1 MEWQDLRALEL
12 EGTGWAV
19 IVGHKRDSVSR
30 HASGHASAPG
40 HDVTWS
46 RSATHT
52 SQDPLR
58 AVLPLPLHTT
68 TLRPSSLRQIFSAIS
83 TLSPSSLPP
92 VIPAPAPSLQDLRK
106 RLDGDNPALT
116 DALTNA
122 GAGADADEDGPTDI
136 VSEAVVATDIVSE
149 AVVPA
154 TPHAEGANAFD
165 TDTLY
170 LAISTTDSSVVYYK
184 LSKGI
189 KKPADIPDE

>member
-1 MEWQDLRALEL
+1 MMRM
-12 EGTGWAV
+12 
-19 IVGHKRDSVSR
+19 
-30 HASGHASAPG
+30 
-40 HDVTWS
+40 WS
-46 RSATHT
+46 PTATHT

-68 TLRPSSLRQIFSAIS
+68 SLRPFSLRQIFSAIS

>member
-1 MEWQDLRALEL
+1 
-12 EGTGWAV
+12 V
-19 IVGHKRDSVSR
+19 
-30 HASGHASAPG
+30 
-40 HDVTWS
+40 
-46 RSATHT
+46 THT

-68 TLRPSSLRQIFSAIS
+68 SLRPSSLRQIFSAIS

-92 VIPAPAPSLQDLRK
+92 VVPAPAPSLQELRK
-106 RLDGDNPALT
+106 RLDGDTPTSALT
-116 DALTNA
+116 DAD
-122 GAGADADEDGPTDI
+122 AGADAGEDRSSDI
-136 VSEAVVATDIVSE
+136 VTEAL
-149 AVVPA
+149 
-154 TPHAEGANAFD
+154 AEGANAFD